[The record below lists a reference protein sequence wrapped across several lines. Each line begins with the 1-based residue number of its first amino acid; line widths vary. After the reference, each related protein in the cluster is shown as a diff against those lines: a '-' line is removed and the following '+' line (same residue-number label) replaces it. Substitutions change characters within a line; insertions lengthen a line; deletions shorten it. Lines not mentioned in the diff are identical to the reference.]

1 MISIILISVL
11 SICVYIL
18 GWAAWILIGVLND
31 WQCGLYRG
39 IENKE
44 ERFKEI
50 LDDQSKTYILFG
62 LLSWIGVL
70 CWLILLIFSVL
81 HGSSHYI
88 VLCVGKLIFKSKTD
102 E

>member
-1 MISIILISVL
+1 MINIILISVL

-39 IENKE
+39 IDDKR

-62 LLSWIGVL
+62 LLSWVGVL
-70 CWLILLIFSVL
+70 CWLILLIVSTL
-81 HGSSHYI
+81 HGLAHYI
-88 VLCVGKLIFKSKTD
+88 VLFVGKLIFKSKTN